1 MSIRM
6 TSIHLPGLRRGA
18 GIGELGRVPA
28 AEMIA
33 IIRRS
38 AERHKEEAEAILAA
52 ADEDFH
58 IETYLGVSVKRNREV
73 IQEGLT
79 GREGQAQH
87 IIDHG
92 GGS

>member
-1 MSIRM
+1 MSERM
-6 TSIHLPGLRRGA
+6 TSIHLPNLPYHA
-18 GIGELGRVPA
+18 GRAEWGRVPA

-38 AERHKEEAEAILAA
+38 AERDKEVAEAILAA

-58 IETYLGVSVKRNREV
+58 IETYLGVNVKRNREV
-73 IQEGLT
+73 IQDGLT
-79 GREGQAQH
+79 SREVQAQH